1 MEWRERV
8 AALEPLG
15 WRGRDAEW
23 VALVCLHSGVFLR
36 GQYLAFIGQDNRTV
50 ATRLVKRLE
59 GSAVEELWNG
69 SGLRVCR
76 IRARLLYRALGA
88 ENVRHRKQAQ
98 RGVLL
103 RRLLSLDYVL
113 EHPGEPWL
121 ATEREKVDAL
131 LAAGIPEEALPRR
144 VYQGG
149 SRAGRRRYF
158 VHKLPLALGADRA
171 RFVFTQGEDAG
182 PSAVRTWGEAHAA
195 LFRALTAAGRAVEV
209 VVVGRDPERLTAA
222 GRVVDGW
229 TAAGSDAADRA
240 RAELAELRSAV
251 AALDAEVLARYGGLS
266 GAVARIAALEEQSA
280 AAAAASSTAPAIAA
294 GEMWR
299 SVRVPE

>member
-1 MEWRERV
+1 MEWGERV

-50 ATRLVKRLE
+50 ATRLVRRLE
-59 GSAVEELWNG
+59 GSALEELWDG
-69 SGLRVCR
+69 SGLRLCR
-76 IRARLLYRALGA
+76 IVARPLYRALGA
-88 ENVRHRKQAQ
+88 EHVRHRKAAR
-98 RGVLL
+98 RGVVL

-113 EHPGEPWL
+113 EHAGEPWL

-131 LAAGIPEEALPRR
+131 RAAGVAEEALPRR

-149 SRAGRRRYF
+149 TRAGRRRYF
-158 VHKLPLALGADRA
+158 VHKLPLALGAERA

-182 PSAVRTWGEAHAA
+182 VSAVRTWGQAHAA
-195 LFRALTAAGRAVEV
+195 LFRELTAAGRAVEV
-209 VVVGRDPERLTAA
+209 VVVGRDPARLAAA
-222 GRVVDGW
+222 GRVVGGW
-229 TAAGSDAADRA
+229 VAAGTAAADGAA
-240 RAELAELRSAV
+240 AELAALRSAV
-251 AALDAEVLARYGGLS
+251 AALDAEVLGRYGGLS

-280 AAAAASSTAPAIAA
+280 GAAEAPSTKPAIAA
-294 GEMWR
+294 GETWR